1 MQSWTDFYVIDLL
14 WNIHTELDSLLLSA
28 GNLVKDV
35 LPGGGSAVATHVISV
50 REGLAVLLRHFP
62 ELAFPRNE

>member
-35 LPGGGSAVATHVISV
+35 LPGGGSAVAADVVSV
-50 REGLAVLLRHFP
+50 GEGLTILLRHLP
-62 ELAFPRNE
+62 ELAFTRNE